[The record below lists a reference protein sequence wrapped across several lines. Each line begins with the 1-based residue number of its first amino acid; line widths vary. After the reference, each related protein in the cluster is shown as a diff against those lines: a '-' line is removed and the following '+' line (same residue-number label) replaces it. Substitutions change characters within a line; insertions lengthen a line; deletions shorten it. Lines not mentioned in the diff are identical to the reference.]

1 MNRLFGK
8 RRTPKSIQLI
18 HDRGG
23 FLRNSLYLLVRII
36 ISTALMWYVLSKVDF
51 HAIYPSFLKVN
62 PLWLI
67 LAFSSNILGKF
78 ISGYR
83 WQVLLAAQDVRI
95 PLKKLI
101 SSLFVGGF
109 FNNLLP
115 TTVGGD
121 AVRAYDIAVYSG
133 KTLRSNVATV
143 IAERVSGVL
152 ALSLLGMLALVFGFW
167 KGADVSSYA
176 VSILGILILSLL
188 ALITLCT
195 SEIVPIV
202 VRILHWLG
210 FTRFGDELTMGFE
223 TFQVLKDKRLALM
236 VVFTLSLFLQINVML
251 HYYLISLSMNL
262 SISPLYFFIIIP
274 IALVVLLTPISING
288 IGLRENIYVILLSGL
303 GVLATDAVA
312 LSWLA
317 FGLLILQGVVGGIIL
332 ALGGMKI
339 KRPTDKPISTLK
351 KEGI

>member
-1 MNRLFGK
+1 MNRLFGQ
-8 RRTPKSIQLI
+8 RRTHKRVQQL
-18 HDRGG
+18 HDGG
-23 FLRNSLYLLVRII
+23 SFLRNSLYLLGRII
-36 ISTALMWYVLSKVDF
+36 ISTALMWYLLSKVDLN
-51 HAIYPSFLKVN
+51 AIYSSILTVN

-133 KTLRSNVATV
+133 KSLRSNVATV
-143 IAERVSGVL
+143 IAERVSGVF
-152 ALSLLGMLALVFGFW
+152 ALSLLGMLALVFGLW

-188 ALITLCT
+188 AVITLCT
-195 SEIVPIV
+195 SAIVPTIV
-202 VRILHWLG
+202 RMLHWLG
-210 FTRFGDELTMGFE
+210 LTRFGDELTMGFE
-223 TFQVLKDKRLALM
+223 TFQVLKDKRLTLM
-236 VVFTLSLFLQINVML
+236 IVFTLSLFLQINVML

-262 SISPLYFFIIIP
+262 NISPLYFFIIIP
-274 IALVVLLTPISING
+274 IALVVMLFPFSING
-288 IGLRENIYVILLSGL
+288 IGLRENIYVLLLSGI

-332 ALGGMKI
+332 VLGGMKI
-339 KRPTDKPISTLK
+339 KRPTDKRNSTFTR
-351 KEGI
+351 EGI

>member
-1 MNRLFGK
+1 
-8 RRTPKSIQLI
+8 
-18 HDRGG
+18 
-23 FLRNSLYLLVRII
+23 
-36 ISTALMWYVLSKVDF
+36 MWYLLSKVDF
-51 HAIYPSFLKVN
+51 HAIYSSILTVN

-83 WQVLLAAQDVRI
+83 WQVLLVAQNTHI
-95 PLKKLI
+95 PLRKLI

-133 KTLRSNVATV
+133 KTLRSSVATV

-152 ALSLLGMLALVFGFW
+152 ALSILGTLALVFGLW
-167 KGADVSSYA
+167 KGADVSTYA
-176 VSILGILILSLL
+176 VSILGILILSLF
-188 ALITLCT
+188 AVITLCT
-195 SEIVPIV
+195 SAIVPAI

-223 TFQVLKDKRLALM
+223 TFQVLKGKRRTLM
-236 VVFTLSLFLQINVML
+236 IVFTLSLFLQINVML

-262 SISPLYFFIIIP
+262 CISPMYFFIIIP
-274 IALVVLLTPISING
+274 IALVVLLFPFSING
-288 IGLRENIYVILLSGL
+288 IGLRENIYVLLLSGI

-332 ALGGMKI
+332 ALGGMRI
-339 KRPTDKPISTLK
+339 KQPIDEPNSTLK